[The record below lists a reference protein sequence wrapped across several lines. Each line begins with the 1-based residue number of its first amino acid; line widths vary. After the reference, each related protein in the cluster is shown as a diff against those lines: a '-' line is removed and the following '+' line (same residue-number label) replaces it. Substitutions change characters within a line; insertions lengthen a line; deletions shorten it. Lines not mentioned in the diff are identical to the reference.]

1 MTNLTRRAA
10 LIAAAAIAPRIAS
23 AQADPRPVI
32 TIAVQRIATSNTL
45 CIINEAS
52 NVGTRHYNSYHEP
65 LIDTDW
71 TGDLSLRP
79 GLAEAWTQ
87 IDGRTVEFKLRQ
99 GVKFHNGD
107 TLTAQDVAFTFG
119 ERMFGTDAER
129 AAVAGA
135 ARDPNW
141 APAKVRAGAA
151 TAFPAIERIEIIDP
165 HTIRFINKNPD
176 VTLLGRISMRVGSI
190 VNARQHREA
199 ASWFDWARKPV
210 GTGPYKVAEYVVEN
224 RLILDA
230 FDDYW
235 GGKPP
240 IRQLRFIEVPELSSR
255 INGLLSGQYDF
266 ACDITPDQIDGIDKT
281 AKFEVKGGLITNMRV
296 LNFDTHFPALA
307 DKRVRLAMSLAVDRA
322 AIVETIWG
330 GRTRVPRGSQY
341 PFFGPMYILDH
352 VSPSY
357 DPARARTLLKDAG
370 YNGAPI
376 PYRLVNN
383 YYTNQTTT
391 AQALV
396 EMWRAVGLNVQLEIK
411 ENWGQVLATNVPR
424 AINDNSMTAFF
435 NDPVSF
441 IPSNFGVKG
450 DMPLNGFWKNAE
462 AEAQVA
468 ILEASTDMATRQ
480 AAIRRIMTI
489 AETEDPALIILHETA
504 NFSAKRR
511 DIQWQPAKSFVMD
524 FRSRNFKIG

>member
-10 LIAAAAIAPRIAS
+10 LIGAATLPTLAAA
-23 AQADPRPVI
+23 QTDPRPVI
-32 TIAVQRIATSNTL
+32 TVAVQRIATSNTL

-79 GLAEAWTQ
+79 GLAESWTQ
-87 IDGRTVEFKLRQ
+87 IDGRTIEFKLRR

-107 TLTAQDVAFTFG
+107 ALTADDVAFTFG
-119 ERMFGTDAER
+119 ERMFGTEAER
-129 AAVAGA
+129 AAPAGA
-135 ARDPNW
+135 PRDPKW

-151 TAFPAIERIEIIDP
+151 TAFPAIERIEIVDP
-165 HTIRFINKNPD
+165 HTIRFINKNSD

-199 ASWFDWARKPV
+199 ATWFDWARKPV
-210 GTGPYKVAEYVVEN
+210 GTGPYKVSEYVAEN

-240 IRQLRFIEVPELSSR
+240 LRQLRFLEVPELSSR

-266 ACDITPDQIDGIDKT
+266 ACDISPDQIAAIDDSK
-281 AKFEVKGGLITNMRV
+281 KFEVKGGLITNMRI

-307 DKRVRLAMSLAVDRA
+307 DKRVRLALSLAVDRA

-330 GRTRVPRGSQY
+330 GRSRVPRGSQFS
-341 PFFGPMYILDH
+341 FFGPMYIADH
-352 VSPSY
+352 VTPSF
-357 DPARARTLLKDAG
+357 DPARAKVLLKEAG

-383 YYTNQTTT
+383 YYTNQTAT
-391 AQALV
+391 AQVLV

-411 ENWGQVLATNVPR
+411 ENWGQVLTTAVPR

-441 IPSNFGVKG
+441 IPGNFGVKG
-450 DMPLNGFWKNAE
+450 DMPLNGFWKNAD

-468 ILEASTDMATRQ
+468 ILESSTDLATRR
-480 AAIRRIMTI
+480 AAISRIMSI

-504 NFSAKRR
+504 NFTATRR
-511 DIQWQPAKSFVMD
+511 DIKWQPAKSFVMD
-524 FRSRNFKIG
+524 FRGRNFRIA